1 MGEKSSENTKKV
13 DISVE
18 EPESPDEL
26 NSKTDKEESE
36 EIPLEEMS
44 KKELLKKIDELK
56 EKSSENY
63 DIYLR
68 SQAEIENII
77 KRNKK
82 DKEEWVKYSNEK
94 LIKDLLQVIDNLEN
108 ALNHSGDENALNA
121 LIEGVDLTL
130 KGLKDTLKRS
140 GLEEI
145 KTEGELFDPCFHHA
159 VLEEISDGVEKGKIL
174 RELQKGYTLNERLIR
189 PAMVVISKGSK
200 EDESQDETF
209 QGACEE

>member
-1 MGEKSSENTKKV
+1 MSEKSSENTKKV
-13 DISVE
+13 DIPVE

-44 KKELLKKIDELK
+44 KKELLKKIDEVK
-56 EKSSENY
+56 EKSGENY
-63 DIYLR
+63 DKYLR

-108 ALNHSGDENALNA
+108 ALSHSGDENALNA

-174 RELQKGYTLNERLIR
+174 RELQKGYILNERLIR